1 MERSWS
7 IDRAAGIALVRCRL
21 HNDRDVPRKVRVES
35 LLDGPVLPPRRNG
48 VPEAG
53 WDRSGVTMQLDPG
66 ERRAVGFAV
75 PTDPNG
81 PIGSN
86 EGVGPDESTDQDD
99 SPVAITETEPDDT
112 ERAAG
117 GAAAIRRLGT
127 HRPPADVIAWI
138 DGDVAGRG
146 GECDVAGRDGECD
159 VAGRGGEGDPS
170 YRSAECGMTP
180 KAESDADES
189 DGAES
194 DEAESNE
201 DEVRDGNGAGGRKA
215 EARATVSDSIEAD
228 RIEEWLDT
236 VEARIER
243 GERLTGATLAEATA
257 EVDDAGGLEPLL
269 GLDERLADDAT
280 LLRRFGDRMT
290 ALATRAE
297 ATDVP
302 IDAMEELA

>member
-112 ERAAG
+112 GTAAG

-127 HRPPADVIAWI
+127 HRPPADVVARI
-138 DGDVAGRG
+138 DGDVTGRG
-146 GECDVAGRDGECD
+146 GECDVT
-159 VAGRGGEGDPS
+159 GRGGEHDRS
-170 YRSAECGMTP
+170 YRSVECGMTP